1 MKKHIKIF
9 LAFLVIPILIFILS
23 GLFQGI
29 RQLTY
34 HSDLTTSL
42 ESFRM
47 EPPYCFI
54 YFTPPNG
61 NEEIVKII
69 GTCQLNDDCELVFA
83 ENDVGDITVNICKCK
98 DIKNE
103 KYYKT
108 LMLCGFLSEK
118 ETLDIKF
125 DKYELSAEL
134 VKEKSED
141 NSHDVTYIGY
151 SDLFIKIVNHI

>member
-1 MKKHIKIF
+1 
-9 LAFLVIPILIFILS
+9 
-23 GLFQGI
+23 
-29 RQLTY
+29 
-34 HSDLTTSL
+34 
-42 ESFRM
+42 M

-61 NEEIVKII
+61 NEEIIKII
-69 GTCQLNDDCELVFA
+69 GSCQLDNDCELVFA
-83 ENDVGDITVNICKCK
+83 ENGVGDITVNICNSKEL
-98 DIKNE
+98 KNK

-134 VKEKSED
+134 VKEKSEN
-141 NSHDVTYIGY
+141 NSFDVTYIGY